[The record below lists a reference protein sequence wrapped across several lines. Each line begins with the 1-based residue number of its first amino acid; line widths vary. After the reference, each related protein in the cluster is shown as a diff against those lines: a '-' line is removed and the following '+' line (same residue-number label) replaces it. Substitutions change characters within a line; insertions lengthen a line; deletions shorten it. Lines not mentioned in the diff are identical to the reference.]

1 MSEKLPE
8 LMILTTSKEK
18 IDFPQLTR
26 KQMMEL
32 DACVDCGECVKFC
45 PVFDQLQREG
55 ITARGKIRNLR
66 EMVKRVYGIIG
77 RARGGSVEDKNKID
91 KFVEDLY
98 LCTVCGQCQ
107 TVCESRI
114 NSCDLWETVRAD
126 MVRQGF
132 GPLERQRTWPT
143 NVKTKYNP
151 YGEDH
156 LSRTDWILPDV
167 EVAETADIAYFVGCT
182 SSYKMQHLA
191 ITTARILN
199 KLNIEFVLPGN
210 DERCCGS
217 PLIRTGQIDVVK
229 KLVKHNVDTLKEKG
243 AKLVVY
249 SCSGCF
255 RTSVFDWPRYYG
267 KLPFKVQHITQ
278 FLADQLEKRKID
290 PIPGFK
296 ERVAYHDPCHLGRH
310 VGVYEAPRRILNHLP
325 GVTLVEMKRT
335 REYSRCCGAGGGVKA
350 GIPELALEIA
360 SKRIHD
366 AEPTRS
372 PRPVKNAATELT
384 KHYHELSDEEKESM
398 PLEERMAWER
408 VEEII
413 ETGATMVVSAC
424 PFCVL
429 NLTHGVQRLGL
440 EIPVVDIVT
449 LVGQFLRVTPP

>member
-1 MSEKLPE
+1 
-8 LMILTTSKEK
+8 MILTTNKEK

-26 KQMMEL
+26 KQTMEL

-66 EMVKRVYGIIG
+66 EMVKQVYGIMG
-77 RARGGSVEDKNKID
+77 RARGGSVADKNKID

-107 TVCESRI
+107 TVCESKI

-132 GPLERQRTWPT
+132 GPLERQRTWPN

-156 LSRTDWILPDV
+156 LSRADWLPADV
-167 EVAETADIAYFVGCT
+167 KVAETADIAYFVGCT

-199 KLNIEFVLPGN
+199 KLDIDFVLPGN

-217 PLIRTGQIDVVK
+217 PLIRTGQIGVVK
-229 KLVKHNVDTLKEKG
+229 ELVKHNVETLKEKG

-278 FLADQLEKRKID
+278 FLADQLEQRKIEA
-290 PIPGFK
+290 IPGVQ

-310 VGVYEAPRRILNHLP
+310 VGVYEAPRRILKHLP
-325 GVTLVEMKRT
+325 GITLVEMKRT
-335 REYSRCCGAGGGVKA
+335 REHSRCCGAGGGVKA
-350 GIPELALEIA
+350 GIPELALDIA

-372 PRPVKNAATELT
+372 PSPVKDAASELA
-384 KHYHELSDEEKESM
+384 KHYHELSDEEKASM

-408 VEEII
+408 VGEIV

-429 NLTHGVQRLGL
+429 NLSQGVQRLGL

-449 LVGQFLRVTPP
+449 LVGQFLRVTPL

>member
-1 MSEKLPE
+1 
-8 LMILTTSKEK
+8 
-18 IDFPQLTR
+18 
-26 KQMMEL
+26 MEL

-55 ITARGKIRNLR
+55 VTARGKIRNLR
-66 EMVKRVYGIIG
+66 EMVKHVYGIMG
-77 RARGGSVEDKNKID
+77 RARGGSVIDRNTID

-114 NSCDLWETVRAD
+114 KSCDLWETVRAD
-126 MVRQGF
+126 MVKQGF
-132 GPLERQRTWPT
+132 GPLERQRAWPN

-156 LSRTDWILPDV
+156 LSRTDWLPADV
-167 EVAETADIAYFVGCT
+167 KVAETADIAYFVGCT

-199 KLNIEFVLPGN
+199 KLDVDFVLPGN

-217 PLIRTGQIDVVK
+217 PLIRTGQIEVVK
-229 KLVKHNVDTLKEKG
+229 DLVLHNVETLKEKG
-243 AKLVVY
+243 VRLVVF

-255 RTSVFDWPRYYG
+255 RTSVLDWPRYYG

-278 FLADQLEKRKID
+278 FLAKALEGIEIE
-290 PIPGFK
+290 PLPGVN

-310 VGVYEAPRRILNHLP
+310 VGVYDAPRQILDLLP
-325 GVTLVEMKRT
+325 GITLVEMIRT

-360 SKRIHD
+360 AKRIYD
-366 AEPTRS
+366 AEPTSS
-372 PRPVKNAATELT
+372 PTQVKDAARKLT
-384 KHYHELSDEEKESM
+384 SEYHELTEEEKAAM

-408 VEEII
+408 VGEII

-429 NLTHGVQRLGL
+429 NLTHGMQRLGL

-449 LVGQFLRVTPP
+449 LVGRFLRVTPPNE